1 MTHSASVCSL
11 TSAFSNTLLIAGLV
25 AATGTVHAQSDAVGV
40 DLSGVLVDFP
50 SPPDI
55 TRDSL
60 NDPAPGSDNFIN
72 DADGYTF
79 SINGLL
85 QLRDPIF
92 GAALGDPVLLTDLL
106 DQLQPGNSRLL
117 SGWIRNQQGSIVP
130 DGITVWQEQFVG
142 GAFGAELDIRLEVT
156 IDDAGIVTFAVRDI
170 NSSLGFLTPTLDF
183 QSGTA
188 SLSTWVASERQLTE
202 WHFDGNFETAD
213 GSDNSAIRYLD
224 DPAFGTILGGI
235 GNEETPNPGTPT
247 GITAA
252 QSMFTDTVSA
262 GLPAP
267 GGIDTGVY
275 LTSPARNLSNP
286 TSDALRRGIGLAVYP
301 AAKPAYPGGFI
312 GQWTM
317 VWDMLIPA
325 SSWYADFP
333 ANTVPDMSVALL
345 QDQHNNDSGA
355 DLWLRTLTG
364 DTASIVYTSDGD
376 DFAGDSPLALPAIR
390 PGEWFRLAVVCDEFQ
405 AGTSRV
411 FVNGV
416 FAGEIL
422 SDWVYNAVDP
432 TPGQQF
438 FGDGEAV
445 DPADWA
451 AWGEF
456 PSPWALSEGTLNPD
470 PDTGAPVPNPLAST
484 FGMFCDL
491 RFGDSEPVYL
501 ANYLWVDDLMP
512 DSEVIGLGGPSGDGI
527 LLTGPMGCNPADLA
541 EPFGVLDLGDIGTFV
556 QAFTGQDPI
565 ADIAPPAGVFDLGD
579 LAAFVT
585 AFSSGCP

>member
-1 MTHSASVCSL
+1 MTDRTPAHSLITPAL
-11 TSAFSNTLLIAGLV
+11 LAALLAAAGSAT
-25 AATGTVHAQSDAVGV
+25 AQSDTVGV
-40 DLSGVLVDFP
+40 DLDGVVVDFP

-60 NDPAPGSDNFIN
+60 NNPAPGSDNFIN
-72 DADGYTF
+72 ESDGYAF

-92 GAALGDPVLLTDLL
+92 GTALGDPVLLTDLL

-117 SGWIRNQQGSIVP
+117 SGWIRNQQGGLAPS
-130 DGITVWQEQFVG
+130 GITVWQEQFVG
-142 GAFGAELDIRLEVT
+142 GAFGAELDIRLEIT
-156 IDDAGIVTFAVRDI
+156 IDEIGVVTFAVRDI

-183 QSGTA
+183 ESGTA
-188 SLSTWVASERQLTE
+188 SLSTWAASDRQLTE
-202 WHFDGNFETAD
+202 WHFDGNFDAAD
-213 GSDNSAIRYLD
+213 GSDNSAIRFLD

-235 GNEETPNPGTPT
+235 GNEDTPNPGTPT
-247 GITAA
+247 GVTAA
-252 QSMFTDTVSA
+252 QSSFTDTMSA

-267 GGIDTGVY
+267 GGIESGVF

-286 TSDALRRGIGLAVYP
+286 SSDALRRGIGLAVYP

-333 ANTVPDMSVALL
+333 ANTTPNAGLVALL

-355 DLWLRTLTG
+355 DLWLRNING
-364 DTASIVYTSDGD
+364 SPAIVYSTDGD
-376 DFAGDSPLALPAIR
+376 DFTGEMPLPLTIQPD
-390 PGEWFRLAVVCDEFQ
+390 EWFRLAVVSDEFQ
-405 AGTSRV
+405 SGRSRV
-411 FVNGV
+411 FLDGQFV
-416 FAGEIL
+416 GEIL

-438 FGDGEAV
+438 FGDGEAI
-445 DPADWA
+445 DPAVWA

-470 PDTGAPVPNPLAST
+470 PDSGDPIPNPLAST

-491 RFGDSEPVYL
+491 RFGESEPVYL
-501 ANYLWVDDLMP
+501 ANYLWVDDLLP
-512 DSEVIGLGGPSGDGI
+512 DSEVIALGGPSGDGI
-527 LLTGPMGCNPADLA
+527 LLTGGGGCNPADIA

-556 QAFTGQDPI
+556 QAFTSQDPA
-565 ADIAPPAGVFDLGD
+565 ADLAPPLGVFDLAD
-579 LAAFVT
+579 LSTFVT
-585 AFSSGCP
+585 AFTSGCP